1 MNIGEVSK
9 ESGVSAKQI
18 RHYES
23 IGLIPKARRKDS
35 GYRTY
40 SSDDVHILRF
50 VKRARNMGFALKEI
64 KKLVGLWRNQS
75 RASSEVKSLALAHL
89 KTLENKI
96 AELREMADTLK
107 HLAQNC
113 KGDHRP
119 SCPILKSLSNEIEA
133 AST

>member
-1 MNIGEVSK
+1 MNIGNVSK

-40 SSDDVHILRF
+40 SSDDVHILKF
-50 VKRARNMGFALKEI
+50 VKRARSMGFGLSEI
-64 KKLVGLWRNQS
+64 QKLVGLWRNKS
-75 RASSEVKSLALAHL
+75 RASADVKKLALTHL

-96 AELREMADTLK
+96 NELQEMAATLK
-107 HLAQNC
+107 HLAHHCQ
-113 KGDHRP
+113 GDHRP
-119 SCPILKSLSNEIEA
+119 SCPILKTLSNEEEA
-133 AST
+133 E

>member
-23 IGLIPKARRKDS
+23 IGLIPKARRRDS

-96 AELREMADTLK
+96 AELREMADTLQ
-107 HLAQNC
+107 HLAHHC

-119 SCPILKSLSNEIEA
+119 SCPILKSLSNETETT
-133 AST
+133 ST